1 MVMTFFLIQITTY
14 SLCIQTKHVMLA
26 STMVGGEVEK
36 DGLMA
41 NTMVESYFGHFVFVI
56 M

>member
-1 MVMTFFLIQITTY
+1 M
-14 SLCIQTKHVMLA
+14 QTKHVMLV
-26 STMVGGEVEK
+26 STMVAGGVEK

-41 NTMVESYFGHFVFVI
+41 NTMVEIYFGHFVFVI